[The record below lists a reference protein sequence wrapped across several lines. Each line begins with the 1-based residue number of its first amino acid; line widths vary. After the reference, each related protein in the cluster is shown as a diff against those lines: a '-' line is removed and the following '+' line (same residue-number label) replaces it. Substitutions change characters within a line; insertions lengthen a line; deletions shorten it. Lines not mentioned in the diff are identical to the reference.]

1 MGKGADKNRYHAQ
14 KNQQVLAVEEMR
26 DCFFHVSDAAFAGVN
41 TVAETS
47 GVYREITGFGRL
59 SRNIPPFCTVKTRR
73 MRITRSKKSAQVK
86 SVWSSYSRSTHLN
99 LRKFI

>member
-1 MGKGADKNRYHAQ
+1 MSAMGKGADKNRYHAQ

-47 GVYREITGFGRL
+47 GVYRE
-59 SRNIPPFCTVKTRR
+59 SRASAGYPEISRPFAR
-73 MRITRSKKSAQVK
+73 
-86 SVWSSYSRSTHLN
+86 
-99 LRKFI
+99 